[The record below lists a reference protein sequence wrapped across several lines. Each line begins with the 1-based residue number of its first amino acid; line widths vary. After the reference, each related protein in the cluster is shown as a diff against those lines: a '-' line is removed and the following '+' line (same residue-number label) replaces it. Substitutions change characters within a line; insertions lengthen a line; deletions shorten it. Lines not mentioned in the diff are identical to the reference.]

1 MTSEFQ
7 ALDTLRQLLA
17 MPSSGVA
24 ISAALLKL
32 DPVWDPLRKDLRFK
46 KLLKSNAA
54 DGEAAQAR

>member
-1 MTSEFQ
+1 MTSESE
-7 ALDTLRQLLA
+7 ALGTLRQLLA

-32 DPVWDPLRKDLRFK
+32 DPVWAPLRKDLRFQ
-46 KLLKSNAA
+46 KLPKSYAA